1 MLTAKLL
8 NRLKRAVNSMM
19 TDLEFAFWFFNIL
32 KFIASICLIEYIIIK
47 LLKRKK
53 EVNKEKELQE
63 QVYLLTKQVKKA
75 IAQSNE
81 ELMILYKHQN
91 YMFLLNNEANRGQE
105 PKDIAKASE
114 LEFMYF
120 KVLTSKNALSRNF
133 SEYSDITQQKS
144 KF

>member
-1 MLTAKLL
+1 
-8 NRLKRAVNSMM
+8 MM
-19 TDLEFAFWFFNIL
+19 ADLEFAFWFFNIL
-32 KFIASICLIEYIIIK
+32 KFIASIYLIEYIIIK

-91 YMFLLNNEANRGQE
+91 YMFLLNNEANHGQE

-120 KVLTSKNALSRNF
+120 KVLTSKKAISKNF
-133 SEYSDITQQKS
+133 SKYLNETQKISRQ
-144 KF
+144 

>member
-1 MLTAKLL
+1 
-8 NRLKRAVNSMM
+8 MM
-19 TDLEFAFWFFNIL
+19 ADLEFAFWFFNVL
-32 KFIASICLIEYIIIK
+32 KFIASIYLIEYIIIK

-91 YMFLLNNEANRGQE
+91 YMFLLNNEANHGQE

-133 SEYSDITQQKS
+133 SEYSDITQKKS